1 MWTFLI
7 PENFAIKH
15 QWINIFFFNYKIK
28 HSVALYIYIISYKE
42 KQIIK
47 KKLLK
52 ILYFSQN
59 PGREL
64 AVNAP
69 VFTLLI
75 RDRGCA
81 IKTGFSEPL
90 KFHFKQK
97 VKDNRT
103 SPQCV
108 YWKTSTHNVCNHTD
122 SGSDHRFVSCLYEEN
137 SVSICRFQKSFN
149 LVPN

>member
-1 MWTFLI
+1 M
-7 PENFAIKH
+7 
-15 QWINIFFFNYKIK
+15 
-28 HSVALYIYIISYKE
+28 
-42 KQIIK
+42 
-47 KKLLK
+47 
-52 ILYFSQN
+52 YFSQN

-122 SGSDHRFVSCLYEEN
+122 SGSDHRSVSCLYEEN
-137 SVSICRFQKSFN
+137 SISICQFLSIWFLIRAIDYFFFFYQSMNDYEVHTYFTFN
-149 LVPN
+149 IYVFLSVR

>member
-1 MWTFLI
+1 M
-7 PENFAIKH
+7 
-15 QWINIFFFNYKIK
+15 
-28 HSVALYIYIISYKE
+28 
-42 KQIIK
+42 
-47 KKLLK
+47 
-52 ILYFSQN
+52 YFSQN

-108 YWKTSTHNVCNHTD
+108 YWKTGTNNVCNHTD
-122 SGSDHRFVSCLYEEN
+122 SGSGHRFVSCLYEEN
-137 SVSICRFQKSFN
+137 SISICPFLSIWFLIRAKDYLFVLYIPISHQHLCVTVYEIISGK
-149 LVPN
+149 VK

>member
-1 MWTFLI
+1 M
-7 PENFAIKH
+7 PKNFAIKH
-15 QWINIFFFNYKIK
+15 QWINICFFNYKIK
-28 HSVALYIYIISYKE
+28 HSVALYIYIIIQGKMNHV
-42 KQIIK
+42 K
-47 KKLLK
+47 K

-108 YWKTSTHNVCNHTD
+108 YWKTSPHNVCNHTD
-122 SGSDHRFVSCLYEEN
+122 SGTDHRFVSCLDEEN

>member
-1 MWTFLI
+1 M
-7 PENFAIKH
+7 PEYFAIKH
-15 QWINIFFFNYKIK
+15 QLINIFFFNFKIK
-28 HSVALYIYIISYKE
+28 HSVALYIYIIIQGKTNHV
-42 KQIIK
+42 K
-47 KKLLK
+47 KKLIK
-52 ILYFSQN
+52 FLYFSQN

-108 YWKTSTHNVCNHTD
+108 YWKTSPHKVCNHTD
-122 SGSDHRFVSCLYEEN
+122 SGTDHRFVFVFMKKIQSQYADFRNL
-137 SVSICRFQKSFN
+137 SIWFLIR
-149 LVPN
+149 V

>member
-1 MWTFLI
+1 M
-7 PENFAIKH
+7 
-15 QWINIFFFNYKIK
+15 
-28 HSVALYIYIISYKE
+28 
-42 KQIIK
+42 K
-47 KKLLK
+47 KKINK
-52 ILYFSQN
+52 FFLYFSQN

-108 YWKTSTHNVCNHTD
+108 YWKTSPHKVCNHTD
-122 SGSDHRFVSCLYEEN
+122 SGTDHRFVSCLYEEN
-137 SVSICRFQKSFN
+137 SVSICRFQKSVN
-149 LVPN
+149 LVPNQSIDNYFNQYERMNDMLDVHTCCGLKFIWNS